1 MLVGPTADTLRQ
13 AGEYNHPS
21 FPLSAAQLLVLVEE
35 FMYEIPYITLNDIKD
50 RSKADAFTKIF
61 AIGQSSWLIVQ
72 CIARAA
78 EGLRKSTGTQYGEH
92 PDAVQPS
99 PSSNWPLWVSSAT
112 PWPCIC
118 CGGIN
123 PLTSNIP
130 SQSSVHRKT
139 RIK

>member
-1 MLVGPTADTLRQ
+1 MLVGSTADTLRQ

-35 FMYEIPYITLNDIKD
+35 FMYEIPYITQNDIKD

-78 EGLRKSTGTQYGEH
+78 EGLRKSTGN
-92 PDAVQPS
+92 AVR
-99 PSSNWPLWVSSAT
+99 
-112 PWPCIC
+112 
-118 CGGIN
+118 GG
-123 PLTSNIP
+123 S
-130 SQSSVHRKT
+130 
-139 RIK
+139 